1 MAIPFYVDDRECN
14 NGGGVVS
21 DHQQQQQPQ
30 PPQEQQQQPPANVLQ
45 SVNSNISE
53 ESSFL
58 HQLVLEIATIYQLFN
73 SNQQHNQQL
82 LPSQGKITFSHTENY
97 PILHVKVSKK
107 QQSHITPTHKTLSS
121 ID

>member
-1 MAIPFYVDDRECN
+1 MAIPFYADDRECN

-21 DHQQQQQPQ
+21 DQQQQPQ

-58 HQLVLEIATIYQLFN
+58 HQLILEIATIYQLFN
-73 SNQQHNQQL
+73 SNQQHNQQQ
-82 LPSQGKITFSHTENY
+82 LPSQGKITFHT
-97 PILHVKVSKK
+97 HR
-107 QQSHITPTHKTLSS
+107 ITQYYM
-121 ID
+121 

>member
-21 DHQQQQQPQ
+21 DHQQQPQ
-30 PPQEQQQQPPANVLQ
+30 PPQEQQQPPVNVLQ

-58 HQLVLEIATIYQLFN
+58 HQLILEIATIYQLFN

-82 LPSQGKITFSHTENY
+82 LPSQGKITHTQLLLHTPNNY
-97 PILHVKVSKK
+97 M
-107 QQSHITPTHKTLSS
+107 
-121 ID
+121 